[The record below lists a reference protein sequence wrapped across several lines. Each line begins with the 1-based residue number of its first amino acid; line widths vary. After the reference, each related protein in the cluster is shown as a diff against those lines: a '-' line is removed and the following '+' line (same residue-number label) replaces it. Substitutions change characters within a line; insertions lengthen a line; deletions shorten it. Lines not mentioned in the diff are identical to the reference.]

1 MRKLILAAFVLLM
14 LVGGATLRAQT
25 PDADPTGD
33 WRGTTSAGGLNLRV
47 AFQIGPQSTFDSPDQ
62 GVIGVPTQVA
72 VDGQR
77 VTVTIPRVGI
87 YEGSLSSDGKTID
100 GVLKAGPTDF
110 PIHLERGVFAA
121 LNRPQTPKPPYPYN
135 VEQVGYD
142 NAKEGVHLAGGFT
155 SPAGGGRFPAVLLIT
170 GSGSQDRDETIA
182 GHKPFLV
189 LADALTR
196 RGIAV
201 LRVDD
206 RGVGG
211 STAGPPGATTADLAT
226 DAEAGVAWLK
236 QRADVDPRRI
246 GLLGHS
252 EGAMIASI
260 VASRDPTIA
269 FIVLWGGQGVDGR
282 DVSVAQARAVALSS
296 GASEEQARQVAVD
309 QAAMLDVAM
318 AAPDASSMRK
328 ALGDLAA
335 KGKMPAGAVDA
346 SVAQLSLP
354 WMRHFLAYDPAPTL
368 RKVNVPVLAMLG
380 GKDLQITPAQNEE
393 PLRQALAGN
402 ANATVEVLPGL
413 NHLFQNAKTG
423 SPAEYGTIEETMA
436 PIALNRI
443 VNWISATVRSRS
455 KD

>member
-1 MRKLILAAFVLLM
+1 
-14 LVGGATLRAQT
+14 
-25 PDADPTGD
+25 
-33 WRGTTSAGGLNLRV
+33 
-47 AFQIGPQSTFDSPDQ
+47 
-62 GVIGVPTQVA
+62 
-72 VDGQR
+72 
-77 VTVTIPRVGI
+77 
-87 YEGSLSSDGKTID
+87 
-100 GVLKAGPTDF
+100 
-110 PIHLERGVFAA
+110 
-121 LNRPQTPKPPYPYN
+121 
-135 VEQVGYD
+135 
-142 NAKEGVHLAGGFT
+142 
-155 SPAGGGRFPAVLLIT
+155 
-170 GSGSQDRDETIA
+170 
-182 GHKPFLV
+182 
-189 LADALTR
+189 
-196 RGIAV
+196 
-201 LRVDD
+201 
-206 RGVGG
+206 
-211 STAGPPGATTADLAT
+211 
-226 DAEAGVAWLK
+226 
-236 QRADVDPRRI
+236 
-246 GLLGHS
+246 
-252 EGAMIASI
+252 MIASI